1 MARRIDRELSQTK
14 AATSE
19 GPAQPPR
26 SRLTPRQQRVL
37 SGICEG
43 LGNKEIAAAEGVSE
57 TAVKATVQQLFRK
70 MRVRRRTLLGRIAL
84 GAALGAGRHSS

>member
-1 MARRIDRELSQTK
+1 MARRIDRGSSQTK
-14 AATSE
+14 TMSE
-19 GPAQPPR
+19 GPKAPAR
-26 SRLTPRQQRVL
+26 SHLTPRQQRVL

-70 MRVRRRTLLGRIAL
+70 MRVRRRILLVRIAL
-84 GAALGAGRHSS
+84 GAAVGAGHHSS

>member
-1 MARRIDRELSQTK
+1 
-14 AATSE
+14 
-19 GPAQPPR
+19 
-26 SRLTPRQQRVL
+26 VL

-70 MRVRRRTLLGRIAL
+70 MRVRRRILLVRIAL
-84 GAALGAGRHSS
+84 GASLGAGRHSS

>member
-1 MARRIDRELSQTK
+1 MARRIDREPSQNKTGI
-14 AATSE
+14 SD
-19 GPAQPPR
+19 GPTPPSR

-57 TAVKATVQQLFRK
+57 TAVKGTVQQLFRK
-70 MRVRRRTLLGRIAL
+70 MRVRRRTLLVRIAL
-84 GAALGAGRHSS
+84 GAAPGAGRHSS